1 MKLLLDTNAYS
12 ALVEA
17 QPDVGQRIR
26 EAEKVMIS
34 TVVLGELLYGFHN
47 GSRYEQN
54 RRVLDKFLREPNVRV
69 VTLTLTT
76 AERFGEIFASLRK
89 RGKPIPTND
98 IWIAAQAI
106 ENGADLLSSDPHFR
120 AIENLSWL
128 SFPAH

>member
-1 MKLLLDTNAYS
+1 MRLLLDTNAYS
-12 ALVEA
+12 AMVEGR
-17 QPDVGQRIR
+17 PEVVGLFRQ
-26 EAEKVMIS
+26 AEEVMIS

-54 RRVLDKFLREPNVRV
+54 RQLLEEFLRDPQVQI

-76 AERFGEIFASLRK
+76 AELFGEIFASLRK

-106 ENGADLLSSDPHFR
+106 ENNSSLLSSDPHFGFVER
-120 AIENLSWL
+120 LSWL
-128 SFPAH
+128 SFSPR

>member
-1 MKLLLDTNAYS
+1 MRLLLDTNAYS

-17 QPDVGQRIR
+17 RPDVGQRIR
-26 EAEKVMIS
+26 EAEEVIIS
-34 TVVLGELLYGFHN
+34 TVVLGEVLFGFHN

-76 AERFGEIFASLRK
+76 AEYFGEIFASLRK

-106 ENGADLLSSDPHFR
+106 ENEADLLSSDPHFGY
-120 AIENLSWL
+120 IENLSWL
-128 SFPAH
+128 SFPAR